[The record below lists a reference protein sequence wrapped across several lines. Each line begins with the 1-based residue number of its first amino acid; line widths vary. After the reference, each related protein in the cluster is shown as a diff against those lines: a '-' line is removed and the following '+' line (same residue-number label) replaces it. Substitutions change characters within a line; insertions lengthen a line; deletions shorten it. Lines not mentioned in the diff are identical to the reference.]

1 MRAAVDQSA
10 PRVTGGRAPSRRG
23 SMARGRVLAV
33 IGVVL
38 AALIALSALAVV
50 AFRGREGPALPPPSA
65 ARPLPSA
72 PASVRPLRP
81 SAPVRLEIPKIGVTS
96 SLMPLGLNSDHS
108 LQVPPLSRA
117 QEAGWY
123 RYGPTPGSKGPAVIV
138 GHVDSTRG
146 PAVFFRLGKL
156 RPGDLIR
163 VHRKDGTTAGFRVD
177 SAEIVSKNDF
187 PSQKVYGR
195 VGYAALR
202 LITCGGAFNRGSG
215 HYTDNVIVYAHLA
228 AA

>member
-1 MRAAVDQSA
+1 MDQSA
-10 PRVTGGRAPSRRG
+10 SPATVGRVPPRRG
-23 SMARGRVLAV
+23 STARGRVLAV
-33 IGVVL
+33 VGVAL
-38 AALIALSALAVV
+38 TALIALSALAVM
-50 AFRGREGPALPPPSA
+50 ALRGRQGPALPPPSA
-65 ARPLPSA
+65 ARPLPPA
-72 PASVRPLRP
+72 PVSVRPLRP
-81 SAPVRLEIPKIGVTS
+81 SVPTRLEIPKIGVTS

-123 RYGPTPGSKGPAVIV
+123 RYGPTPGSKGAAVIV

-163 VHRKDGTTAGFRVD
+163 VHRQDGTTAGFRVD
-177 SAEIVSKNDF
+177 SAEVVSKNDF
-187 PSQKVYGR
+187 PTHKVYDR

-202 LITCGGAFNRGSG
+202 LITCGGTFDRGSG
-215 HYTDNVIVYAHLA
+215 HYTDNIIVYAHLTTA
-228 AA
+228 

>member
-10 PRVTGGRAPSRRG
+10 FPVTADRVPSRRG
-23 SMARGRVLAV
+23 SNARGRVLAV
-33 IGVVL
+33 IGVVTV
-38 AALIALSALAVV
+38 ALIALSALAVT
-50 AFRGREGPALPPPSA
+50 ALRGRRGPALPPPSA
-65 ARPLPSA
+65 ARSLPPS
-72 PASVRPLRP
+72 PVSIRPLRP
-81 SAPVRLEIPKIGVTS
+81 SVPTRLEIPKIGVTT

-123 RYGPTPGSKGPAVIV
+123 RYGPTPGAKGAAVIV

-163 VHRKDGTTAGFRVD
+163 VHRQDGTTAGFRVD
-177 SAEIVSKNDF
+177 SAEAVSKNDF
-187 PSQKVYGR
+187 PTQKVYGR

-202 LITCGGAFNRGSG
+202 LITCGGSFNRESG
-215 HYTDNVIVYAHLA
+215 HYTDNIIIYAHLTA
-228 AA
+228 A